1 MNAPNPAGSRAENHS
16 VLGDKVVDN
25 FEPRAGRARY
35 RKPLLFAAPVVVIVG
50 GLFIYLHGGRTEAT
64 DDAYVQSVK
73 VQVSANVRG
82 RVVAVAVTNNQR
94 VRAGQLLFRLD
105 PAPYQAMVDEAA
117 AKLASARLRISALE
131 ANYRQGASELKA
143 AQDRLHFAE
152 RERDRQQEL
161 LGQGISSQAQ
171 YDTAALAAVA
181 ARQQIETVAEQ
192 NASVL
197 ASLGGEAG
205 RPVDENPIVREAQ
218 AALDQAKLNLGYTIV
233 RAPQDGI
240 VTKVDQLPVGNYV
253 DASKPVFTLVGT
265 SLWIEANFKED
276 QLHYM
281 RLGQPATV
289 KLDAFPD
296 LRMTARLANF
306 SPGTGNT
313 FSLLPPENATGNWV
327 KVTQR
332 LPVEFTLGPTPANL
346 PLHAGLSA
354 SVTVDTGH
362 RRHLFGGGPDPARTA
377 VVAEAA
383 R

>member
-1 MNAPNPAGSRAENHS
+1 MTAEIETENRQEAS
-16 VLGDKVVDN
+16 GYLNKGV
-25 FEPRAGRARY
+25 ERQARRSRY
-35 RKPLLFAAPVVVIVG
+35 RLPLLIAAPVVVIAGALLV
-50 GLFIYLHGGRTEAT
+50 YLQGGRYEAT
-64 DDAYVQSVK
+64 DDAYVQSAK
-73 VQVSANVRG
+73 VQVSANVSG
-82 RVVAVAVTNNQR
+82 RVISVNVTNNQR
-94 VRAGQLLFRLD
+94 VRTGQILFSLD
-105 PAPYQAMVDEAA
+105 PAPYQALVDEAA
-117 AKLASARLRISALE
+117 AKLASARLRIGSLQ
-131 ANYRQGASELKA
+131 ANYRQGVSELLA

-152 RERDRQQEL
+152 RERDRQKDL
-161 LGQGISSQAQ
+161 LAEGISSQAQ
-171 YDTAALAAVA
+171 YDSAALAAVA
-181 ARQQIETVAEQ
+181 ARQQIETVVQQ

-197 ASLGGEAG
+197 ASLGGRPG
-205 RPVDENPIVREAQ
+205 GPVDDNPIVREAL
-218 AALDQAKLNLGYTIV
+218 AALDQATLRLSYTTI

-289 KLDAFPD
+289 KVDAFPD
-296 LRMTARLANF
+296 LKLTARLANF

-332 LPVEFTLGPTPANL
+332 LPVEFSLGQAPAGI
-346 PLHAGLSA
+346 PLHSGLSA

-362 RRHLFGGGPDPARTA
+362 RRHLFGGGSDPAQGGD
-377 VVAEAA
+377 AA
-383 R
+383 AAP

>member
-1 MNAPNPAGSRAENHS
+1 MNASNPPGARAEHRS
-16 VLGDKVVDN
+16 LLGDGATGN
-25 FEPRAGRARY
+25 LEPRGRRARY
-35 RKPLLFAAPVVVIVG
+35 RKPLLFAAPVVVILG
-50 GLFIYLHGGRTEAT
+50 GLFIYLHGGRNQAT

-73 VQVSANVRG
+73 VQVSANVPG
-82 RVVAVAVTNNQR
+82 RVVAVSVTNNQR
-94 VRAGQLLFRLD
+94 VRTGQLLFRLD
-105 PAPYQAMVDEAA
+105 PAPYQAKVDEAA
-117 AKLASARLRISALE
+117 AKLASARLRIGALQ

-161 LGQGISSQAQ
+161 LSQGISSQAQ
-171 YDTAALAAVA
+171 FDTAALAAVA
-181 ARQQIETVAEQ
+181 ARQQIETVVQQ

-197 ASLGGEAG
+197 ASLGGQAG

-218 AALDQAKLNLGYTIV
+218 AALDQAKLELDYTIV

-296 LRMTARLANF
+296 LQLKARLANF

-313 FSLLPPENATGNWV
+313 FALLPPENATGNWV

-332 LPVEFTLGPTPANL
+332 LPVEFTLVRTPANL

-362 RRHLFGGGPDPARTA
+362 RRHLFGGGQDPAPS
-377 VVAEAA
+377 AA
-383 R
+383 AAAKP

>member
-1 MNAPNPAGSRAENHS
+1 MNHSNPGIRAEDRGAFDAG
-16 VLGDKVVDN
+16 VGDKP
-25 FEPRAGRARY
+25 EPRARRARY
-35 RKPLLFAAPVVVIVG
+35 RKPLLLAAPVVVIVG
-50 GLFIYLHGGRTEAT
+50 GLFVYLHGGRSEAT

-73 VQVSANVRG
+73 VQVSANVPG
-82 RVVAVAVTNNQR
+82 RVVALGVTNNQR
-94 VRAGQLLFRLD
+94 VRTGQLLFRLD

-117 AKLASARLRISALE
+117 AKLASARLRISALQ

-181 ARQQIETVAEQ
+181 ARQQIETVAQQ

-205 RPVDENPIVREAQ
+205 RPVDDNPIVREAQ
-218 AALDQAKLNLGYTIV
+218 AALDQANLRLGYTTV

-240 VTKVDQLPVGNYV
+240 VTRVDQLPVGNYV
-253 DASKPVFTLVGT
+253 EASRPVFTLVGT
-265 SLWIEANFKED
+265 RLWIEANFKED

-296 LRMTARLANF
+296 LKLKARLANF

-362 RRHLFGGGPDPARTA
+362 RRHLFGGGPDPARSA
-377 VVAEAA
+377 VVAAA
-383 R
+383 AP

>member
-1 MNAPNPAGSRAENHS
+1 MTAEIETENRQEAS
-16 VLGDKVVDN
+16 GYLNKGV
-25 FEPRAGRARY
+25 ERQARRSRY
-35 RKPLLFAAPVVVIVG
+35 RLPLLIAAPVVVIAGALLV
-50 GLFIYLHGGRTEAT
+50 YLQGGRYEAT
-64 DDAYVQSVK
+64 DDAYVQSAK
-73 VQVSANVRG
+73 VQVSANVSG
-82 RVVAVAVTNNQR
+82 RVISVNVTNNQR
-94 VRAGQLLFRLD
+94 VRTGQILFSLD
-105 PAPYQAMVDEAA
+105 PAPYQALVDEAA
-117 AKLASARLRISALE
+117 AKLASARLRIGSLQ
-131 ANYRQGASELKA
+131 ANYRQGASELLA

-152 RERDRQQEL
+152 RERDRQKDL
-161 LGQGISSQAQ
+161 LAEGISSQAQ
-171 YDTAALAAVA
+171 YDSAALAAVA
-181 ARQQIETVAEQ
+181 ARQQIETVVQQ

-197 ASLGGEAG
+197 ASLGGRPG
-205 RPVDENPIVREAQ
+205 GPVDDNPIVREAL
-218 AALDQAKLNLGYTIV
+218 AALDQATLRLSYTTI

-296 LRMTARLANF
+296 LKLKARLANF

-332 LPVEFTLGPTPANL
+332 LPVEFLLGQAPANV

-362 RRHLFGGGPDPARTA
+362 RRHLFGGGSDPAQGGD
-377 VVAEAA
+377 AA
-383 R
+383 AAP